1 MDQPNLIST
10 SLIPDLTLNNIDR
23 RTIKNHPSQRESR
36 RRFLTVA
43 GSSLLLAGC
52 AGPGGFMRG
61 VGRETGYA
69 EVEGGRLYY
78 ETAGSGDPVVMLH
91 AFTLDTRMW
100 DAQFAALSA
109 NYRVIAYDARGFGRS
124 SLPSEGQPYSH
135 IDDLDRLLSHVQIER
150 PHLVGASMGGR
161 FALDYAVAHPERLR
175 SLVLIDGVV
184 GGWDW
189 SKEWLTSYAPVIAAA
204 QRKDVAA
211 AKAAWLAHPIFTNAR
226 GNEAVYTRLRRMVSD
241 YSGWHF
247 IHRDPAQ
254 TLDPPASERLAQLRA
269 PTLAMV
275 GEFDMA
281 DFHQM
286 ADRLAETAKAEKT
299 IVPGAGHLASVEA
312 PLALNEQ
319 LLAFLQ
325 RVA

>member
-1 MDQPNLIST
+1 
-10 SLIPDLTLNNIDR
+10 
-23 RTIKNHPSQRESR
+23 
-36 RRFLTVA
+36 
-43 GSSLLLAGC
+43 
-52 AGPGGFMRG
+52 
-61 VGRETGYA
+61 
-69 EVEGGRLYY
+69 
-78 ETAGSGDPVVMLH
+78 
-91 AFTLDTRMW
+91 
-100 DAQFAALSA
+100 
-109 NYRVIAYDARGFGRS
+109 
-124 SLPSEGQPYSH
+124 
-135 IDDLDRLLSHVQIER
+135 
-150 PHLVGASMGGR
+150 
-161 FALDYAVAHPERLR
+161 
-175 SLVLIDGVV
+175 
-184 GGWDW
+184 
-189 SKEWLTSYAPVIAAA
+189 
-204 QRKDVAA
+204 
-211 AKAAWLAHPIFTNAR
+211 
-226 GNEAVYTRLRRMVSD
+226 AVYTRLRRMVSD

-286 ADRLAETAKAEKT
+286 ADRLAEIAKAEKT